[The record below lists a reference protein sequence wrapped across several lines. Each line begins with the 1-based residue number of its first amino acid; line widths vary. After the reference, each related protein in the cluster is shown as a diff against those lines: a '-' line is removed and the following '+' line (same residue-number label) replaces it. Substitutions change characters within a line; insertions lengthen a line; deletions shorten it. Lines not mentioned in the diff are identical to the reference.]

1 MVPQFFNFVT
11 FLINRLTHGPAIF
24 NTQPACKAQNPPLCC
39 PTCFAELTG
48 KDYPLKLRL
57 RIIKFAFLSMLLVSG
72 FSGVAAQSTI
82 FNVPSTDVQAPGKV
96 YLEGDFITHYASY
109 RAGAYQTYG
118 PRSVVGLP
126 GKT

>member
-1 MVPQFFNFVT
+1 M
-11 FLINRLTHGPAIF
+11 FLLIDKNTGHQLLTSTLPASSRNR
-24 NTQPACKAQNPPLCC
+24 LCC

-109 RAGAYQTYG
+109 RDGGYQTY
-118 PRSVVGLP
+118 
-126 GKT
+126 